1 MSEREISQPVEPV
14 WAKRDWPHGWL
25 GLVEHAMDVASVA
38 EELLGLPGV
47 VRPLERHSAHR
58 LHSVAV
64 ARLAFLAGL
73 HDAGKACREFQAC
86 LLGGPRADHTKVLW
100 NVVGMNAA
108 DGRVSA
114 LSACVRA
121 ALGCDRRSFWFST
134 SEVERVYWGAVLS
147 HHAPLPF
154 VPLELSSSVSW
165 SRSPSGDP
173 CARLHR
179 LVTDLERVL
188 PQAFVD
194 DGSVL
199 PSDTDFHGLFGKV
212 VKYAD
217 QLASASGAFPL
228 PATGAPF
235 GLQRYGWARGR
246 ARDVVARSGLLVDE
260 MVRHLAD
267 FSLFGGRMIQLPSHR
282 WWFSPKSLAA

>member
-1 MSEREISQPVEPV
+1 MSDREISQRVEPV
-14 WAKRDWPHGWL
+14 WAKRDFPYGWL
-25 GLVEHAMDVASVA
+25 GLVEHAMDVASVV
-38 EELLGLPGV
+38 EELLRLPRV
-47 VRPLERHSAHR
+47 VAPLERHAAQP
-58 LHSVAV
+58 LHPVAV

-73 HDAGKACREFQAC
+73 HDAGKACREFQAF
-86 LLGGPRADHTKVLW
+86 LLWGPRAEHTDVLW
-100 NVVGMNAA
+100 NVVGTDSA

-154 VPLELSSSVSW
+154 VPLESSSPASW

-199 PSDTDFHGLFGKV
+199 PSGTDFHGLFGKV

-228 PATGAPF
+228 PATGVPF
-235 GLQRYGWARGR
+235 GLQRYWWARGR
-246 ARDVVARSGLLVDE
+246 ARDVVARSGLVDE
-260 MVRHLAD
+260 LGQHLAD